1 MQADD
6 GFGLDVQRR
15 QIEGYAMMRGLEL
28 TEIFV
33 EEGVSGSVPIAD
45 RPAGG
50 KLFAQLK
57 KGDAI
62 IGPKLDRLFRSALD
76 ALQVVEDLKRR
87 GVSLHLLDL
96 GGDVSG
102 NGVSKVFMTIAA
114 SFAELEREKISERTR
129 DAKRYLS
136 SQGVFIGGSRP
147 FGHDIV
153 EDGDVKRLVPNEAEQ
168 AVIDR
173 MKAMRQAGSTFRDIA
188 AVTGHQPM
196 SVKRILDR
204 VAGCGAWGLVSED
217 A

>member
-15 QIEGYAMMRGLEL
+15 QIEGYAVMRGLEL

-62 IGPKLDRLFRSALD
+62 IAPKLDRLFRSALD
-76 ALQVVEDLKRR
+76 ALQVVEDLKKR

-129 DAKRYLS
+129 DSKRYLS

-147 FGHDIV
+147 FGYDIV

-168 AVIDR
+168 AVVDR
-173 MKAMRQAGSTFRDIA
+173 MKAMRQAGSTFRYIA

-204 VAGCGAWGLVSED
+204 VAG
-217 A
+217 

>member
-1 MQADD
+1 VQADD

-62 IGPKLDRLFRSALD
+62 IAPKLDRLFRSALD
-76 ALQVVEDLKRR
+76 ALQVVEDLKKR

-147 FGHDIV
+147 FGYDIV
-153 EDGDVKRLVPNEAEQ
+153 EDADVKRLVPNEAEQ
-168 AVIDR
+168 VVVDR
-173 MKAMRQAGSTFRDIA
+173 MKAMRQGGSTFRDIA

-204 VAGCGAWGLVSED
+204 VAG
-217 A
+217 

>member
-1 MQADD
+1 MQSDD

-62 IGPKLDRLFRSALD
+62 IAPKLDRLFRSALD
-76 ALQVVEDLKRR
+76 ALQVVEDLKKR

-147 FGHDIV
+147 FGYDIV

-168 AVIDR
+168 AVVDR

-204 VAGCGAWGLVSED
+204 VAG
-217 A
+217 